1 MACTQVHNNVEQTD
15 ERRGLQVSTKNKYEE
30 LRKQL
35 EEDKIHVSR
44 ELEQIKAA
52 GQTMDNRREG
62 SPFGKREEEA
72 TEAMELEKR
81 LTMERKLNDQLAAV
95 EHALDKFE
103 KGTYGICDICG
114 QPIEQARLEARPQ
127 STVCMKCKSGPAKDA

>member
-1 MACTQVHNNVEQTD
+1 
-15 ERRGLQVSTKNKYEE
+15 VSTKNKHAE

-35 EEDKIHVSR
+35 EEEKIHVTK
-44 ELEQIKAA
+44 ELEGIRAA
-52 GQTMDNRREG
+52 SQTTETRREG

-81 LTMERKLNDQLAAV
+81 LAMERKLTDQLSAI
-95 EHALDKFE
+95 EHALEKFE

-114 QPIEQARLEARPQ
+114 QPIEEARLQARPQ
-127 STVCMKCKSGPAKDA
+127 STVCMKCKSGQAKDA